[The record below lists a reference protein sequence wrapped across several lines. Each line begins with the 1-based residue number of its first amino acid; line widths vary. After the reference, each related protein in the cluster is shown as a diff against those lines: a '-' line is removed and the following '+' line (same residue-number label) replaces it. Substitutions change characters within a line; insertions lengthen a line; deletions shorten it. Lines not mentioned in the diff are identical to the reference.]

1 MSNEKNVKKK
11 KAIVLVIDDQASIR
25 FLLQEVL
32 ADHGY
37 KVFTAANGYEG
48 VEKALEVHP
57 GLILMD
63 MKMPGMDGIET
74 LRKLKQC
81 GQGDRVI
88 FMTAYGETEL
98 VNQARENGAFAY
110 ITKPFNILDLCRLVD
125 DHLQN

>member
-1 MSNEKNVKKK
+1 MGSVDKNS
-11 KAIVLVIDDQASIR
+11 ILVVDDQAGIR
-25 FLLQEVL
+25 ILLEEL
-32 ADHGY
+32 
-37 KVFTAANGYEG
+37 FTDEGYEVKLAG
-48 VEKALEVHP
+48 NGNEALAKISEDNP
-57 GLILMD
+57 DLILMD